1 MPNNYLIVL
10 FKNKKKRKI
19 IKRYATEK
27 NAKQKFNELIKENAK
42 IYFDKKI
49 ENATDVDYELAIL
62 TNKSKIQSSLFLTDE
77 LGRNVPVNLDN
88 PEFVF
93 LDIKKYKIEELLF
106 DWQKQKKISFDELLK
121 TYLNEKELK
130 SIYTLNNKLCI
141 QIDTSVSI
149 FSLKDSDESDR
160 FLDILQNYFMEN
172 NRNDGLFVSDIS
184 SAQRKWLYS
193 VLEEKGFDKKRLY
206 RLKTTFSKR

>member
-1 MPNNYLIVL
+1 MSNNYLIVL

-27 NAKQKFNELIKENAK
+27 SAKEKFSKLIKENDK

-49 ENATDVDYELAIL
+49 ENATPVDYELAIL
-62 TNKSKIQSSLFLTDE
+62 TNKTKIQTSLFLTDD
-77 LGRNVPVNLDN
+77 LGRNLPVNLDN

-93 LDIKKYKIEELLF
+93 LDIRKYKVEELLF
-106 DWQKQKKISFDELLK
+106 DWQTQKKISFDELLK
-121 TYLNEKELK
+121 KYLNDKEFK
-130 SIYTLNNKLCI
+130 SIYTLNNKLCV
-141 QIDTSVSI
+141 QIETSVSI
-149 FSLKDSDESDR
+149 FSLKDSDESER
-160 FLDILQNYFMEN
+160 FLDMLQSYFMEN
-172 NRNDGLFVSDIS
+172 NRMDGLFVSDIS
-184 SAQRKWLYS
+184 IAQRKWIYS

>member
-27 NAKQKFNELIKENAK
+27 SAKEKFNKLIKENDK

-49 ENATDVDYELAIL
+49 ENATPVDYELAIL
-62 TNKSKIQSSLFLTDE
+62 TNKTKIQTSLFLTDD
-77 LGRNVPVNLDN
+77 LGRNLPVNLDN

-93 LDIKKYKIEELLF
+93 LDIKKYKVEELLF
-106 DWQKQKKISFDELLK
+106 DWQTQKKISFDELFK
-121 TYLNEKELK
+121 KYLNDKEFK
-130 SIYTLNNKLCI
+130 SIYTLNNKLCV
-141 QIDTSVSI
+141 QIETSVSI
-149 FSLKDSDESDR
+149 FSLKDSDESER
-160 FLDILQNYFMEN
+160 FLDMLQSYFMEN
-172 NRNDGLFVSDIS
+172 NRMDGLFVRDIS
-184 SAQRKWLYS
+184 IAQRKWIYS

>member
-27 NAKQKFNELIKENAK
+27 SAKEKFNKLIKENDK

-49 ENATDVDYELAIL
+49 ENATSVDYELAIL
-62 TNKSKIQSSLFLTDE
+62 TNKTKIQTSLFLTDD
-77 LGRNVPVNLDN
+77 LGRNLPVNLDN

-93 LDIKKYKIEELLF
+93 LDIKKYKVEELLF
-106 DWQKQKKISFDELLK
+106 DWQTQKKISFDELLK
-121 TYLNEKELK
+121 KYLNDKEFK
-130 SIYTLNNKLCI
+130 SIYTLNNKLCV
-141 QIDTSVSI
+141 QIETSVSI
-149 FSLKDSDESDR
+149 FSLKDSDESER
-160 FLDILQNYFMEN
+160 FLDMLQSYFMEN
-172 NRNDGLFVSDIS
+172 NRMDGLFVRDIS
-184 SAQRKWLYS
+184 IAQRKWIYS